1 VSDYLTGTVI
11 TLEDH
16 NIDTGLGSIV
26 EGYFV
31 RKGFLPEKFVK
42 IGVDRYMYSG
52 DNEKLYDLVGLSR
65 DSIVKKVREI
75 SSQ

>member
-1 VSDYLTGTVI
+1 
-11 TLEDH
+11 
-16 NIDTGLGSIV
+16 
-26 EGYFV
+26 
-31 RKGFLPEKFVK
+31 
-42 IGVDRYMYSG
+42 MYSG